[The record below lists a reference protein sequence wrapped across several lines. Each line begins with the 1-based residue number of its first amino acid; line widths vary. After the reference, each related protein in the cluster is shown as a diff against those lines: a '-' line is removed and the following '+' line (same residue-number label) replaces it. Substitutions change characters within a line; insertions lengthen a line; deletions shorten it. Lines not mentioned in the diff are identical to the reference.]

1 MPEAVDETQPTSE
14 GLIRAVRRWDIVGLT
29 VNGVLGAG
37 IFGLPAVAFAK
48 LGVYSLGG
56 FIFCGLAVALITLCF
71 AEVSSRFSNTGGP
84 YLYGRAAFGSVVGF
98 QVGWTAWISRV
109 TAFAANIN
117 LLVAYLGFFLPSA
130 QAGWGRALVIGTIVV
145 ALTVINVRGIRD
157 TTKVGNALTFAKL
170 TPLALFLGVGCFF
183 VNPEAFTAPAELPA
197 YDDFAAAILVLL
209 YAFVGFEM
217 AAIPAGEMKDPQRD
231 QPPGM
236 MIGMAIIISL
246 YVMVQIVAIGTLP
259 ELGTSERPLSDA
271 ASRFMGPL
279 GGGLI
284 AAGAVISILGNLTVV
299 MLVSPRLLFAMAER
313 RELPNFMAATHAN
326 FKTPHGSIY
335 ATSAVL
341 LALSLTGTFIYAATI
356 SVLSRLL
363 VYAVTC
369 AAVPKFRRSPSA
381 PPAKFLAPGGVPAAV
396 LSLAL
401 VVWLAMQTS
410 TRQAIDTG
418 IAVLVGFA
426 LYYFA
431 RWRAS
436 Q

>member
-1 MPEAVDETQPTSE
+1 MPEAIEDRQPTSE
-14 GLIRAVRRWDIVGLT
+14 GLIRAVGRWDIVGLT

-37 IFGLPAVAFAK
+37 IFGLPAVAFAR

-56 FIFCGLAVALITLCF
+56 FVFCGIAVALITLCF
-71 AEVSSRFSNTGGP
+71 AEVSSRFSKTGGP
-84 YLYGRAAFGSVVGF
+84 YLYGRAAFGPVIGF

-117 LLVAYLGFFLPSA
+117 LLVAYLGFFVPSA
-130 QAGWGRALVIGTIVV
+130 QEGWGRGLVIGSIVLI
-145 ALTVINVRGIRD
+145 LTAINVRGIRD
-157 TTKVGNALTFAKL
+157 TTRVGNVLTFAKL
-170 TPLALFLGVGCFF
+170 TPLALFLGVGCFY
-183 VNPEAFTAPAELPA
+183 VNPDAFTAPAALPS
-197 YDDFAAAILVLL
+197 YGEFSAAILVLL

-217 AAIPAGEMKDPQRD
+217 AAIPAGEMKNPQRD
-231 QPPGM
+231 QPPGLL
-236 MIGMAIIISL
+236 IGMAIIITL
-246 YVMVQIVAIGTLP
+246 YVLVQIVAIGTLP

-313 RELPNFMAATHAN
+313 RDLPSFMASTHAN
-326 FKTPHGSIY
+326 FNTPHGSIY

-356 SVLSRLL
+356 SVLARLL

-369 AAVPKFRRSPSA
+369 AAVPAFRRSPTA
-381 PPAKFLAPGGVPAAV
+381 PPAKFLAPGGVIAAG

-401 VVWLAMQTS
+401 VVWLAMQIS

-418 IAVLVGFA
+418 VAVLIGFA
-426 LYYFA
+426 LYFFA

-436 Q
+436 